1 VQNRRSLVL
10 EAGGRGKT
18 KCGVWEDLTVALASR
33 LPGTY
38 TERFW
43 ATSATGR
50 AVKSAAI
57 QRREVFYSGN
67 VQGVGFRY
75 TTQHLARR
83 HEVTGFVRNL
93 PDRRVQV
100 VVEGDAAE
108 IRAFLGDVSR
118 TMDHYIRKA
127 EVRETDATGEFGG
140 FEVQF

>member
-1 VQNRRSLVL
+1 
-10 EAGGRGKT
+10 
-18 KCGVWEDLTVALASR
+18 
-33 LPGTY
+33 
-38 TERFW
+38 
-43 ATSATGR
+43 
-50 AVKSAAI
+50 VKSAAI

-108 IRAFLGDVSR
+108 IRAFLDDVSR

-140 FEVQF
+140 FEVRF